1 MLKPLV
7 VAVVLFATAAR
18 ADDSTVLLEQLIE
31 HQSTIEARLERFFI
45 KHQVKKPQFYAKI
58 LSLHP
63 MSERKKKI
71 MAAILVPESR
81 GNAEAVNRYSG
92 AAGPWQ
98 VMPSWKRKLNIKG
111 SLLNP
116 ITNLQAASR
125 VYDIHAK
132 DAKYNERKTLA
143 GYSGGAKGYPEKVLR
158 LVETI

>member
-45 KHQVKKPQFYAKI
+45 KHKVKKPQFYAKI

-81 GNAEAVNRYSG
+81 GDAKAINRYSG
-92 AAGPWQ
+92 AAGTWQ
-98 VMPSWKRKLNIKG
+98 VMPFWKKRLGIKG

-116 ITNLQAASR
+116 ITNLHAASR

-132 DAKYNERKTLA
+132 ESKYNEVKTLLA
-143 GYSGGAKGYPEKVLR
+143 YSGGANGYPEKVLR
-158 LVETI
+158 LVSSI